1 MIRELAETLKT
12 VCPCI
17 NFTAKETETWSDSE
31 LFAQKVSHIIFFQM
45 PGYDNRTGK
54 VANWKYTGCA
64 ELVYFCTK
72 LFPSVFKR
80 GKREM
85 VCFGFLGKNRIF
97 VFKIEEC
104 SDPWN
109 SSKSRMSCLMANMK
123 MTLPATGTFLLII
136 VIKIIKI

>member
-1 MIRELAETLKT
+1 M
-12 VCPCI
+12 
-17 NFTAKETETWSDSE
+17 S
-31 LFAQKVSHIIFFQM
+31 IF
-45 PGYDNRTGK
+45 
-54 VANWKYTGCA
+54 
-64 ELVYFCTK
+64 LHK

-109 SSKSRMSCLMANMK
+109 SSKSWMSCLMANMK
-123 MTLPATGTFLLII
+123 MTLPTTSRTFLLII